1 MFYSKII
8 ESFEIQIYLLENSL
22 SQQENKLQKTELT
35 EKVSE

>member
-35 EKVSE
+35 EKYK